1 MKEVSVLVGKFETY
15 TNEDMTPIA
24 VLETAT
30 TDKIAEVVS
39 RYISVNCVVDEC
51 DIADWVDEIVDT
63 LFNNLFGEYYDR
75 ESGLKMSLFSVK
87 MI

>member
-30 TDKIAEVVS
+30 KEKIAEVVIPYVCS
-39 RYISVNCVVDEC
+39 NTFTEYC
-51 DIADWVDEIVDT
+51 DIVDWVDEIVD
-63 LFNNLFGEYYDR
+63 NLYNDSEYHDS

>member
-24 VLETAT
+24 VLETALT
-30 TDKIAEVVS
+30 NKIAEAVS

-51 DIADWVDEIVDT
+51 DIADWVDEIADC
-63 LFNNLFGEYYDR
+63 LYNNSEYYDR
-75 ESGLKMSLFSVK
+75 ESGLKMGLVSVK